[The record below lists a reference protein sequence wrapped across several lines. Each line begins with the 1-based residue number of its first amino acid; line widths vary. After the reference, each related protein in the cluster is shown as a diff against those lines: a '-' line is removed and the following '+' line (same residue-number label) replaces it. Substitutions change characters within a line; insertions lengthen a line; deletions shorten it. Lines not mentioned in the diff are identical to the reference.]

1 MDEGI
6 EMPIIDVLPCCC
18 KLNQNCAILHNIPFY
33 VQFSR
38 MSAIYLVKY
47 CRFFRKRQSD
57 YFKKKNCVI
66 DEIHIWHSR
75 TLEVKKIPEG

>member
-38 MSAIYLVKY
+38 MSAIYLVNNTADFLEKGKVTISKKTVLLLTKY
-47 CRFFRKRQSD
+47 IFG
-57 YFKKKNCVI
+57 I
-66 DEIHIWHSR
+66 
-75 TLEVKKIPEG
+75 LEH